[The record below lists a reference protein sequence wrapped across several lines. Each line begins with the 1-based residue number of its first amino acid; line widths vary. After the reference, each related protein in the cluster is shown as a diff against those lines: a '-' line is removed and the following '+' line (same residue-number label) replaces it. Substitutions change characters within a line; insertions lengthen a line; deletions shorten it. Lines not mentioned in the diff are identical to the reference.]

1 MAERMDEKEDG
12 EVCCKEISLTL
23 VNSLLLWLLIK
34 DLHKIGSANVLSR
47 KEEGVIGHTP
57 PWKALDN

>member
-1 MAERMDEKEDG
+1 MAERMDEREDG

-23 VNSLLLWLLIK
+23 VNSLLLNSILLWLLIK
-34 DLHKIGSANVLSR
+34 DLHKIGSANVLSQ

-57 PWKALDN
+57 P

>member
-1 MAERMDEKEDG
+1 MAERMDEREDG
-12 EVCCKEISLTL
+12 EVCCKEISFTL

-57 PWKALDN
+57 P